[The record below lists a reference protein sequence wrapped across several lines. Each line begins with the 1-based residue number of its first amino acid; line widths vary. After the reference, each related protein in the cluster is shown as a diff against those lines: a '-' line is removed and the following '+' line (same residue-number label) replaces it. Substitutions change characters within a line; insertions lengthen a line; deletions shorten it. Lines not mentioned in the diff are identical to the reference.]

1 MKKGLE
7 KLLERLNCG
16 FFFTCFTTHEKPP
29 QNNQKIYRHTKL
41 IANSLCNSIIGNKKG
56 GISLC
61 GATSCRHENSSSII
75 LYLDMVDKTGA
86 ALTFFLTLTKNRRSS
101 LLFLAHLV
109 LDLHG
114 RKKNKIRTPY
124 IYSLLKKT
132 IQYTVCV

>member
-1 MKKGLE
+1 MIWKRGL
-7 KLLERLNCG
+7 KNCWKDWMVD
-16 FFFTCFTTHEKPP
+16 FFFHLFHHSWKSTTKQLVENISTY
-29 QNNQKIYRHTKL
+29 QINREFIMQFNN
-41 IANSLCNSIIGNKKG
+41 NKKG

-124 IYSLLKKT
+124 IYSLLKKSR
-132 IQYTVCV
+132 

>member
-1 MKKGLE
+1 MNKDDMKKGLE
-7 KLLERLNCG
+7 KLLGRLNCG
-16 FFFTCFTTHEKPP
+16 FFFHIFHHSWKTTTKQLENISTY
-29 QNNQKIYRHTKL
+29 QINREFIMRFNN
-41 IANSLCNSIIGNKKG
+41 NKKG

-61 GATSCRHENSSSII
+61 GAISCRHENSSSII

-124 IYSLLKKT
+124 IYSLLK
-132 IQYTVCV
+132 I

>member
-1 MKKGLE
+1 MNKDDMKEGLE
-7 KLLERLNCG
+7 KLLGRLNCG
-16 FFFTCFTTHEKPP
+16 FFFPHISPLMKNHHKTTR
-29 QNNQKIYRHTKL
+29 KIYLIAKL
-41 IANSLCNSIIGNKKG
+41 IANSLCDSIIIKKG

-61 GATSCRHENSSSII
+61 GAISCRHENSSSII

-124 IYSLLKKT
+124 IYSLLK
-132 IQYTVCV
+132 I